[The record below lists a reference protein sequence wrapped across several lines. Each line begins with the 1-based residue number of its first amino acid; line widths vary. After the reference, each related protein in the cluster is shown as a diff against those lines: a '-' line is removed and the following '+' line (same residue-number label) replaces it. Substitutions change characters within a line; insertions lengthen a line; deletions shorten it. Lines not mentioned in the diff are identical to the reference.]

1 MPKRAQS
8 RPKRGTEH
16 AQRAHGGGIP
26 KKSRSAREVCQ
37 SANIDIYIYIY
48 LLDSRHGE
56 SMEAFRCEPVV
67 LPACRA
73 RQSMGAV
80 RCEPVVPPARRATLK
95 SSQNRCQQGSGA
107 LGRSQVHSSNTKIA
121 PKSSSGVPRN
131 AFRAAR
137 DAPRA
142 PRGGPTEHPE
152 RPGAVQSESKRG
164 SAAFRRAKVGFFG
177 ICVLV
182 YTGA

>member
-1 MPKRAQS
+1 MLDRHCCKFE
-8 RPKRGTEH
+8 RGVW
-16 AQRAHGGGIP
+16 I
-26 KKSRSAREVCQ
+26 RSWRNVGVCSKQ
-37 SANIDIYIYIY
+37 ATT
-48 LLDSRHGE
+48 SRH
-56 SMEAFRCEPVV
+56 V
-67 LPACRA
+67 
-73 RQSMGAV
+73 
-80 RCEPVVPPARRATLK
+80 RRATAVWGARSIRARRSRPFKAAQSLDATR
-95 SSQNRCQQGSGA
+95 SRPENRCQQGSGA
-107 LGRSQVHSSNTKIA
+107 LGRSQVHSSSAKIA

-142 PRGGPTEHPE
+142 PRGGPTELPE